1 MITAISVLNLI
12 SIAYM
17 NQLFL
22 SDKNGQGR
30 VSKGMRFFVNIQF
43 ILNIIYFIDIILI
56 LSVHGIY
63 HTLFKR

>member
-22 SDKNGQGR
+22 SDNNGQGR

>member
-22 SDKNGQGR
+22 SDNNGQGR
-30 VSKGMRFFVNIQF
+30 VSKGMRFFVNFQF

-63 HTLFKR
+63 HTIFKR